1 MLNKLKLGVK
11 LYGGFA
17 IILLLMS
24 SVSFIF
30 YHSIHSIEESSKWVN
45 HTYEVIRNAETV
57 GAAMVDMETGLRGFL
72 VAGDDEYLEPFH
84 GGEETFDRLIV
95 RGQELTSDNP
105 SQVERWQTV
114 AAMKQRW
121 LDEVANPEIA
131 MRREVSMGAEAT
143 AHFREISSR
152 IVGKEIFDSIRAAL
166 ATLERK
172 FDGHARGEYLVTAT
186 TLALVNMETGQRGFL
201 LSGKEESLEP
211 YIDGNKALQEHLLDL
226 REIAHLAAGTSVIR
240 DDIQKVKDRVDA
252 WKEKA
257 ANPEIEA
264 RRQMNKFDKSIDDI
278 AMFMAEGKGKQIM
291 DALRA
296 EVQDIVDAEE
306 VLIVERGQAQE
317 STIKFADSVAL
328 FGTLLAIIVGAIVA
342 FVVVRGILKPLDATN
357 AMLKDIA
364 EGEGDL
370 TRRIPVNTHDEIGD
384 LGNNFNTFVE
394 KLQSIIGEIADATA
408 QLVSSAEEMSVTTT
422 STSSGLS
429 TQKQETEQV
438 AFAVSEMTSASQ
450 EVAKNA
456 ELASEAAASANNEAS
471 TGNQVVSETVDAIN
485 GLAQEVEESANVIEK
500 LKGDSENIGTVLDV
514 IKGIAEQTNLLAL
527 NAAIEAAR
535 AGEQG
540 RGFAVVADEVRTL
553 AQRTQESTQEIESL
567 IGALQGGAEQAV
579 NVMGQSRDRARSTVE
594 KARHAGETL
603 TSITHAVETITQM
616 NINIATAAE
625 EQTSVAQEINSSV
638 ASIQGISEQS
648 AASGEQISIAS
659 NSQARLGEQ
668 LQLLVDQ
675 FKI

>member
-1 MLNKLKLGVK
+1 MTWPIRKSTCVVK
-11 LYGGFA
+11 
-17 IILLLMS
+17 S
-24 SVSFIF
+24 T
-30 YHSIHSIEESSKWVN
+30 K
-45 HTYEVIRNAETV
+45 
-57 GAAMVDMETGLRGFL
+57 
-72 VAGDDEYLEPFH
+72 
-84 GGEETFDRLIV
+84 
-95 RGQELTSDNP
+95 
-105 SQVERWQTV
+105 
-114 AAMKQRW
+114 
-121 LDEVANPEIA
+121 
-131 MRREVSMGAEAT
+131 GAEAI

-172 FDGHARGEYLVTAT
+172 FDGNPRGEYLVTAT

-211 YIDGNKALQEHLLDL
+211 YIEGNKSLQKHLLDL
-226 REIAHLAAGTSVIR
+226 RDIAHIAAGTSVIR

-264 RRQMNKFDKSIDDI
+264 RREMNKFDKSIDDI
-278 AMFMAEGKGKQIM
+278 AMFMAEGKGKIIM
-291 DALRA
+291 DALRIQM
-296 EVQDIVDAEE
+296 QDIIDEEE
-306 VLIVERGQAQE
+306 VLIVERVKAQE
-317 STIKFADSVAL
+317 STADFASSVSVI
-328 FGTLLAIIVGAIVA
+328 GTLLAIVVGSIIA
-342 FVVVRGILKPLDATN
+342 FFVVRGILIPLNATN
-357 AMLKDIA
+357 SMLKDIA

-370 TRRIPVNTHDEIGD
+370 TKRIPVNTHDEIGD

-394 KLQSIIGEIADATA
+394 KLQSIIGEISDAIS
-408 QLVSSAEEMSVTTT
+408 QLVSAAEEMSVTTT
-422 STSSGLS
+422 KTSSGLS

-438 AFAVSEMTSASQ
+438 AYAVNEMTSTSQ

-456 ELASEAAASANNEAS
+456 EQASEAAASANEEAS
-471 TGNQVVSETVDAIN
+471 TGNRVVSETVDAIN
-485 GLAQEVEESANVIEK
+485 GLAREVEESANVIEK

-553 AQRTQESTQEIESL
+553 AQRTQESTEEIETL
-567 IGALQGGAEQAV
+567 IGTLQNGAEQAV

-594 KARHAGETL
+594 KAQHAGETL
-603 TSITHAVETITQM
+603 TSITRAVETITQM
-616 NINIATAAE
+616 NINIASAAE

-638 ASIQGISEQS
+638 TSIQGISEQS
-648 AASGEQISIAS
+648 AVSGEQISAAS

-668 LQLLVDQ
+668 LQLLVEQ